1 MINNLT
7 FLYPAFICLK
17 IYAFEN
23 KPNDRLA
30 RRISLFGV
38 HLTERRARE
47 EWFLLREVKKIKGG
61 PMREQIRS
69 SEEKE
74 SQGCGTYRIQAVNAQ
89 CSTLFF
95 QIAFLDYNL
104 RICCSGTSLS
114 NTTPFRIYLS
124 LLQIC
129 NLYLKA
135 NSVQIVDPDQPV
147 SKFCKWCLQVI

>member
-1 MINNLT
+1 MIAWHDGS
-7 FLYPAFICLK
+7 LYLV
-17 IYAFEN
+17 Y
-23 KPNDRLA
+23 
-30 RRISLFGV
+30 

-114 NTTPFRIYLS
+114 NTISFHPLTKWPFSVLS
-124 LLQIC
+124 LQLFYKLC
-129 NLYLKA
+129 
-135 NSVQIVDPDQPV
+135 
-147 SKFCKWCLQVI
+147 